1 MMFSC
6 VRLLLSDIRLL
17 FSSIEGCKLDLK
29 NRERVILAVVCA
41 EDRRYFSHSGVSYLS
56 IIRAI
61 YKRHGGASTIN
72 MQLVRL
78 VTGRYEL
85 SLTRKLREMLIST
98 VIDFK
103 FSKIEILRAYLFF
116 SYYGCG
122 MNGLDGV
129 MINFFPRKNS
139 GDLSLYDCCFI
150 ASLIKRPSPSYLT
163 LSWAIKLNK
172 RMTHVYGICNAI
184 GEKVL
189 LKIKS
194 Y

>member
-6 VRLLLSDIRLL
+6 AHLLLSDIRLL
-17 FSSIEGCKLDLK
+17 FHSIEECKLDLK
-29 NRERVILAVVCA
+29 NRERIILAVVCA

-61 YKRHGGASTIN
+61 YKKHGGASTIN

-103 FSKIEILRAYLFF
+103 FSKIEIIRAYLFF
-116 SYYGCG
+116 SYYGYG
-122 MNGLDGV
+122 MKGLDGV
-129 MINFFPRKNS
+129 MDNFFPEKIS
-139 GDLSLYDCCFI
+139 GDLSLYDCCLI
-150 ASLIKRPSPSYLT
+150 ASLIKRPSPSSLT
-163 LSWAIKLNK
+163 LSWAVKLNK
-172 RMTHVYGICNAI
+172 RMTYVHGICNAI
-184 GEKVL
+184 GTKIL
-189 LKIKS
+189 QKIKL

>member
-29 NRERVILAVVCA
+29 NREMIILAVVCA
-41 EDRRYFSHSGVSYLS
+41 EDRRYFSHCGVSYLS
-56 IIRAI
+56 IIRAVC
-61 YKRHGGASTIN
+61 KRHGGASTIN

-98 VIDFK
+98 VIDFR
-103 FSKIEILRAYLFF
+103 FSKIEIIRAYLFF
-116 SYYGCG
+116 SYYGFG
-122 MNGLDGV
+122 MKGLDGV
-129 MINFFPRKNS
+129 MDDFFPGKNS
-139 GDLSLYDCCFI
+139 GDLSLYDCCLI
-150 ASLIKRPSPSYLT
+150 ASLIKRPSPSSLT
-163 LSWAIKLNK
+163 LPWAVKLNK
-172 RMTHVYGICNAI
+172 RMTYVHDICNAI
-184 GEKVL
+184 GTKVL